1 MKDLGPDGSTADIQA
16 PPMTTIDNLGPDGST
31 ADIQAPPMTKIDK
44 ILMAFVIAAIIAVIV
59 FQIVDYTQGQANPV
73 INIDSNVTTPRKFP
87 GILVCP
93 FSVMQNWASYRAG
106 DECPL
111 WQRDAVLSFDAAFN
125 AGIAPDFMTLANSNV
140 DAGSKRQDKNVCPGN
155 NGLFTTN
162 TKREAGFLF
171 FENSMVSGGLTPTD
185 SQTYRKVLIQN
196 TSPPKIREGKAC
208 SSWTPPNV
216 ECWMFDPRHFKLDSK
231 CNPMSEVRANSQ
243 DSLLLKFPGPAMY
256 AFQYTGLTPQPA
268 TVFFNNVPEK
278 LSLWG
283 SQLNTMTAQL
293 NYETSIFGGV
303 VAVLYDA
310 SKSPPTSLNFD
321 GALTNY
327 LIIPA
332 DTNSTGTSGAVVVDN
347 AMASIVLT
355 STACFVNGDSDDRN
369 QKCIQRRTD
378 PLLAVVTQEFDFFL
392 NKDVSTK
399 QSVSISKSSID
410 QLRFSA
416 YNLDE
421 FGADVSIM
429 FSSSVSV
436 GRYQVSKVSL
446 STTLS
451 IIVSTAAT
459 LWGSQEKIKE
469 FIEKAQLF
477 LAKRRA
483 SA

>member
-1 MKDLGPDGSTADIQA
+1 MKDLV
-16 PPMTTIDNLGPDGST
+16 PDGST

-44 ILMAFVIAAIIAVIV
+44 ILMAFVIAAIIVVIV
-59 FQIVDYTQGQANPV
+59 FQSVDYTQGQANPV

-93 FSVMQNWASYRAG
+93 FSLMQNWASEMG
-106 DECPL
+106 GECPL

-125 AGIAPDFMTLANSNV
+125 AGYSPQFMTLANSNV
-140 DAGSKRQDKNVCPGN
+140 DAGSKRQDKNVCPDN

-171 FENSMVSGGLTPTD
+171 FEKSMVNGGLFTAD

-196 TSPPKIREGKAC
+196 TSPPKIRQGNVC
-208 SSWTPPNV
+208 NSWTPPNV
-216 ECWMFDPRHFKLDSK
+216 ECWMFDPRHFKYDSK

-243 DSLLLKFPGPAMY
+243 DSLLLNFPKPSGY
-256 AFQYTGLTPQPA
+256 AFQYTGLTPQPES
-268 TVFFNNVPEK
+268 TFFRNVPEK

-283 SQLNTMTAQL
+283 SQLNTMTAKS

-321 GALTNY
+321 GALTNF
-327 LIIPA
+327 LIISST
-332 DTNSTGTSGAVVVDN
+332 DTNSTGTNGAVVVDN
-347 AMASIVLT
+347 AMASMVLT
-355 STACFVNGDSDDRN
+355 STACFANGKVDDTD
-369 QKCIQRRTD
+369 QQCIQRRTD

-410 QLRFSA
+410 QLRFSR

-446 STTLS
+446 LTTLS

-459 LWGSQEKIKE
+459 LWGSQEKIK
-469 FIEKAQLF
+469 
-477 LAKRRA
+477 
-483 SA
+483 